1 MFEKWDRELR
11 QKIQNDEKTKG
22 DILQRAG
29 HETFVSPKHNMLV
42 EEVDGQ
48 KFYDLDLERADLE
61 DYLKTERKYGRTDKT
76 R

>member
-22 DILQRAG
+22 DILQRAEY
-29 HETFVSPKHNMLV
+29 ETFACPKHNMLV
-42 EEVDGQ
+42 EQADANRV
-48 KFYDLDLERADLE
+48 YDLELERADLE